1 MIHRRLIAIPALAV
15 MLAIGA
21 SAAGAQ
27 DSTEQDTTEERLKLA
42 REHVEL
48 FVVDQM
54 IGDMVPVMTRQIAQS
69 LRASQ
74 PDKPDAEIDAVA
86 DRLAK
91 LMAERMSADLP
102 ALTADLMANHFT
114 VGEIEALTTFYS
126 TPDGRSIVGK
136 MGSYNA
142 DVLQAVTPYVQRIA
156 PEVAQ
161 QAIQELLSEGVISG
175 GN

>member
-1 MIHRRLIAIPALAV
+1 MIDRRLLGVPAFALVLALGV
-15 MLAIGA
+15 
-21 SAAGAQ
+21 SAGVAQ
-27 DSTEQDTTEERLKLA
+27 DSTEKDTTEQRLKLA

-54 IGDMVPVMTRQIAQS
+54 IGDMVPVMAQQIAQS

-74 PDKPDAEIDAVA
+74 PDKPDAEIAAVA

-102 ALTADLMANHFT
+102 ALTADLMANHLT
-114 VGEIEALTTFYS
+114 ADEIEALTAFYS

-136 MGSYNA
+136 MGGYNA

-161 QAIQELLSEGVISG
+161 QAID
-175 GN
+175 